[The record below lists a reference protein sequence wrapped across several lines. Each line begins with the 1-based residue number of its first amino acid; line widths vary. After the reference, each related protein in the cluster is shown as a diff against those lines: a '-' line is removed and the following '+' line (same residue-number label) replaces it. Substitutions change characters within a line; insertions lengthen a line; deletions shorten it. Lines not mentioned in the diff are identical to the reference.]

1 MADYEV
7 SGTLYFDTREGGSSG
22 YGDLKYRIWKAGG
35 GMYMYLNVL
44 HDRIKTLTVSYSGGG
59 SKTYTV
65 DQYHHPEYTG
75 MFSLALESEYLAAYV
90 NNKYAV
96 TFSGK
101 SDEGYT
107 ILWGT
112 EDEGMINHLTR
123 TYITVGEDNP
133 NRLPTA
139 SISVPT
145 LFAGKTAKITW
156 STSDADGDTV
166 YTRSLVRY
174 IKMPGQS
181 NFAAQKTLISSET
194 TATSF
199 TDTIPSDA
207 GGAQVYYYL
216 TFTDKVGA
224 IQAKQSSTVTVYT
237 NTAPTEPGTILVAG
251 DITGSTAT
259 GGGNVVVSWTA
270 SSDVDGNLVGYELEK
285 QEDGGSWTQ
294 IYKGSARE
302 FGTTITEGLST
313 IRYRVRA
320 YDAMGA
326 VSGYTTGTVYTVNNN
341 KAPVITISNI
351 VTDGS
356 IGTFTQDTGA
366 PEVTYTV
373 EDPENTRMTVD
384 EYLDGALLRSRGTF
398 GGSAT
403 ITFTDDAWIRILNGE
418 HILRIVA
425 TDADGSVGTAEVRFT
440 KDIDRIEL
448 ILLPDVNRETDTRPT
463 LMMVNVQGLIP
474 DGAILQAWATNNAND
489 ASPVWEEITSAVLS
503 RNKHIFTNETKTA
516 EKWAVNVR
524 ILLERG
530 DAESVCAITSVGGN
544 WK

>member
-1 MADYEV
+1 MADYINESKTIYVGTSSWVADWQPGEV
-7 SGTLYFDTREGGSSG
+7 WVGLDSRGLQFAINIMHP
-22 YGDLKYRIWKAGG
+22 DLKSI
-35 GMYMYLNVL
+35 
-44 HDRIKTLTVSYSGGG
+44 TVSYAGWSKTFEAVTGEAFYPYVIVERGTIFTPFVQNKYKVTFTGTTTSGGALYFG
-59 SKTYTV
+59 EDTLNGKTF
-65 DQYHHPEYTG
+65 
-75 MFSLALESEYLAAYV
+75 FS
-90 NNKYAV
+90 
-96 TFSGK
+96 
-101 SDEGYT
+101 
-107 ILWGT
+107 I
-112 EDEGMINHLTR
+112 
-123 TYITVGEDNP
+123 GEDNP

-181 NFAAQKTLISSET
+181 NFAAQKTLISSDT

-224 IQAKQSSTVTVYT
+224 AQAKQSSTVTVYT
-237 NTAPTEPGTILVAG
+237 NTAPTAPGTILVAG

-294 IYKGSARE
+294 IYKGSVRE

-341 KAPVITISNI
+341 KAPAITISNI

-373 EDPENTRMTVD
+373 EDPENTRMTVE
-384 EYLDGALLRSRGTF
+384 EYLDGALLRSKGTF

-403 ITFTDDAWIRILNGE
+403 ISFTDDAWIRILNGE
-418 HILRIVA
+418 HVLRIVA

-440 KDIDRIEL
+440 KDVDRIEL

-463 LMMVNVQGLIP
+463 MIMVNVQGLIP

-489 ASPVWEEITSAVLS
+489 ASPVWEEITSAVQS
-503 RNKHIFTNETKTA
+503 RGKHIFTNETKTA

-524 ILLERG
+524 IVLERG

>member
-1 MADYEV
+1 MAEYEV
-7 SGTLYFDTREGGSSG
+7 SGNLNFDTREGGSSG
-22 YGDLKYRIWKAGG
+22 YGTLTYRIWKGG
-35 GMYMYLNVL
+35 GGIYMYLNVM
-44 HDRIKTLTVSYSGGG
+44 HDRIKSLTVSYSGGG

-65 DQYHHPEYTG
+65 DEYHHPEYTYI
-75 MFSLALESEYLAAYV
+75 FQLTLENEYLAAYV

-96 TFSGK
+96 TFSGV
-101 SDEGYT
+101 SDSGNT

-112 EDEGMINHLTR
+112 DDETLSNLTK
-123 TYITVGEDNP
+123 TSITVGEDNP

-166 YTRSLVRY
+166 YTTSLVRY
-174 IKMPGQS
+174 MKRAGQTS
-181 NFAAQKTLISSET
+181 FSERKTLISSDT
-194 TATSF
+194 TDTSF

-216 TFTDKVGA
+216 TFTDKIGA
-224 IQAKQSSTVTVYT
+224 AQAKQSSTVTVYT
-237 NTAPTEPGTILVAG
+237 NTAPTAPGTILVAG

-294 IYKGSARE
+294 IYKGSVRE

-403 ITFTDDAWIRILNGE
+403 ISFTGDAWIRILNGE

-440 KDIDRIEL
+440 KDVDRIEL
-448 ILLPDVNRETDTRPT
+448 ILLPDVNRETDIRPT
-463 LMMVNVQGLIP
+463 LIMVNVQGLIP

-503 RNKHIFTNETKTA
+503 RDKHIFTNETKTA

-524 ILLERG
+524 IVLERG
-530 DAESVCAITSVGGN
+530 VAESVCAITSVGGN